1 MVAGHPGATSTVTSL
16 VERVAREDPGRVA
29 LLAPQRVPLDYGSL
43 FELLDS
49 ATVQLRERGVESSD
63 RVALVVQNGPEAA
76 TAFLALASA
85 AACAPLNPA
94 YRRAEMDFYLDD
106 LKARAVVVSRGLE
119 TPAREAAEVRG
130 IAVLE
135 LDVDPGM
142 PAGVFAL
149 AGGVA
154 GPPATTPR
162 RADDDLALFL
172 HTSGTTSRPKL
183 VPLTQQNLIA
193 SARHVSATLALR
205 PDDRCLNLMP
215 LFHIHGLVAALLA
228 SIEAGA
234 SVVCTPGFHPIQ
246 AYDWFREFQPTWT
259 TAVPTMYQSLLAR
272 WAYHGDA
279 LRDHRLRFIRSS
291 SASLPV
297 TVSEELELTFGVPV
311 VEAYGMTEAAHQMA
325 SNPLPPAQ
333 RRPGSVGPP
342 AGPEIAILSAEGD
355 LLPTGSTGEVAI
367 RGESVFGGYED
378 NPDAN
383 AAAFVN
389 GWFRTGDEGSLDE
402 DGYLTLS
409 GRLKEQINRGG
420 EKVSPLEIDARLLA
434 HPAVAEAAAFGMP
447 DARLG
452 EEVAAAVVLKGE
464 YDTSEPALQDFLAQT
479 LAPFKVPRRILILD
493 EIPKGPTGKIQRVGL
508 AERLGLPD
516 RHEQAGDYSEPRTS
530 FERSIARIWA
540 DVLRIPSVGIHDDFF
555 ASGGDSILG
564 AEAVARIRE
573 FTGNRDLPLVSIVRA
588 PTVAAM
594 VRELDSTG
602 AILARSGPIALRPDA
617 AGSAFFFVHGGDGEV
632 LSFAGLARALGTD
645 RSMYGIRAQG
655 IDDGARPCAS
665 IEEMAAGYVD
675 AVRSVQPRG
684 PYALGGFCLGATV
697 AVEMAQ
703 QLVAAGEAVP
713 DLVLVDPRLP
723 VPGDLR
729 YRLWLAARLLRQRS
743 SIRAVLGRTLRRSRP
758 DPAASWMSVTER
770 QIARMRERY
779 EPRAYLGPASVILS
793 NQHDQYDIPEWHLR
807 RVIHN
812 ARTVRLD
819 LDHAPMLQSPG
830 VGTLAREMRT
840 ALGLG
845 IEGST

>member
-1 MVAGHPGATSTVTSL
+1 MVVRHPGGTSTVASL
-16 VERVAREDPGRVA
+16 VERVAREDPARAA
-29 LLAPQRVPLDYGSL
+29 LLAPQRVPLDYGTL
-43 FELLDS
+43 FELLGS
-49 ATVQLRERGVESSD
+49 ATVQLRDRGVESTD
-63 RVALVVQNGPEAA
+63 RVALVVPNGPEAA

-106 LKARAVVVSRGLE
+106 LKAPAVVVSRSLDS
-119 TPAREAAEVRG
+119 PVREAAEVRG

-142 PAGVFAL
+142 PAGVFSL
-149 AGGVA
+149 AGVA
-154 GPPATTPR
+154 AAPAATTPR
-162 RADDDLALFL
+162 RAHDDLALFL

-183 VPLTQQNLIA
+183 VPLTQRNLIA
-193 SARHVSATLALR
+193 SARHVSETLALR

-228 SIEAGA
+228 SIEAGS
-234 SVVCTPGFHPIQ
+234 SVVCTPGFHPIRVF
-246 AYDWFREFQPTWT
+246 DWLRDFQPTWT

-272 WAYHGDA
+272 CADHSDA
-279 LRDHRLRFIRSS
+279 TRDHRLRFIRSS

-297 TVSEELELTFGVPV
+297 TVSEELERTFGVPV

-325 SNPLPPAQ
+325 SNPLPPA
-333 RRPGSVGPP
+333 RRKPGSVGPP

-355 LLPTGSTGEVAI
+355 LLPAGSTGEVAI
-367 RGESVFGGYED
+367 RGESVFAGYED

-383 AAAFVN
+383 AAAFAN
-389 GWFRTGDEGSLDE
+389 GWFRTGDEGVLDE

-452 EEVAAAVVLKGE
+452 EEVAAAVVLKAE
-464 YDTSEPALQDFLAQT
+464 SDTSEPALQDFVAQT

-493 EIPKGPTGKIQRVGL
+493 EIPKGPTGKIQRIGL
-508 AERLGLPD
+508 AERLGLSQA
-516 RHEQAGDYSEPRTS
+516 HEQPGEYGEPRTS

-555 ASGGDSILG
+555 ALGGDSILG

-573 FTGNRDLPLVSIVRA
+573 FTSNRDLPLVSIVRA

-594 VRELDSTG
+594 VRELDTTG
-602 AILARSGPIALRPDA
+602 AVLARSGPIALRSDA

-632 LSFAGLARALGTD
+632 LNFVALARAFGTD
-645 RSMYGIRAQG
+645 RSMYGIRARG
-655 IDDGARPCAS
+655 IDDGATPCAS

-675 AVRSVQPRG
+675 AVRLLQQHG
-684 PYALGGFCLGATV
+684 PYVLGGFCLGGTV
-697 AVEMAQ
+697 ALEMAH
-703 QLVAAGEAVP
+703 QLVAAGEAVSA
-713 DLVLVDPRLP
+713 LVLVDPRLP

-729 YRLWLAARLLRQRS
+729 YHLWLAVRLLRRRS
-743 SIRAVLGRTLRRSRP
+743 SFRAALRRTLRRSRP
-758 DPAASWMSVTER
+758 DPAASWMSEIER
-770 QIARMRERY
+770 LIARMRENY

-793 NQHDQYDIPEWHLR
+793 NQHEQYDIPEWHLR
-807 RVIHN
+807 RVIRN
-812 ARTVRLD
+812 ARTARLN
-819 LDHAPMLQSPG
+819 LDHTPMLQSPG
-830 VGTLAREMRT
+830 VGTLAREIRI
-840 ALGLG
+840 ALELG
-845 IEGST
+845 VERST